1 MNIEELE
8 YESDSD
14 DVGED
19 MDMDRIPE
27 DANAEDSDEVIFV
40 NMILSSNVSIFTEI
54 LIFRNCA

>member
-27 DANAEDSDEVIFV
+27 DANAEDSDEVIFDIFV
-40 NMILSSNVSIFTEI
+40 KMISILTEI

>member
-27 DANAEDSDEVIFV
+27 HANTEDSDEVIFD
-40 NMILSSNVSIFTEI
+40 IFTTMI
-54 LIFRNCA
+54 

>member
-1 MNIEELE
+1 MFFFLEKIRKMNIPELE

-27 DANAEDSDEVIFV
+27 EANAEDSDEVFKLKV
-40 NMILSSNVSIFTEI
+40 
-54 LIFRNCA
+54 